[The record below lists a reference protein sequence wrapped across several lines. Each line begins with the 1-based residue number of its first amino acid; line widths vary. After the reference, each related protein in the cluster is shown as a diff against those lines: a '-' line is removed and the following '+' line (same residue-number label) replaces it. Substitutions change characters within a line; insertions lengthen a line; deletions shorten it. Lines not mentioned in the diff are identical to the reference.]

1 MKNIIAAGVMVAM
14 LGLYSCDE
22 GNYSMFSNDGGA
34 TTIRTNDE
42 TGNLRLQAKGN
53 ITFTDDET
61 MVKSISGNGF
71 IRFKKNGNKVVVET
85 NSAGEIIYTIND
97 GVPRKTPDETDKKV
111 IARAIKEMINVGF
124 DAKNR
129 VRRIY
134 DKGGSNAVL
143 TAIDDLKN
151 DYVKSSYFEYLIT
164 ETKLT
169 GDEMANVARKIGEDI
184 GSDFEKANVLKKISA
199 SYLNNE
205 QTTDA
210 YLQAINTISS
220 DFEKANA
227 LKVIIDQPLT
237 PAQYTQV
244 VNITGNINS
253 DFEKAGVLKQLV
265 SHGIPGE
272 SNMNTFLETTRNIGS
287 DFEQANVLKEV
298 IKQGLPAG
306 SSFNKFLDVTGDIGS
321 DFEKANVFKELAK
334 ANITQEDNWISL
346 IKETEKISS
355 DNDKSNVMIEIAKRM
370 PKSEKL
376 TDAYMLSAKTISS
389 DFDYGNAVKAVK

>member
-1 MKNIIAAGVMVAM
+1 MKNVIVAGAMVAM
-14 LGLYSCDE
+14 LGLYGCDE
-22 GNYSMFSNDGGA
+22 GNYSMFNNDGNT

-42 TGNLRLQAKGN
+42 TGNLRLQTKGE

-61 MVKSISGNGF
+61 MIKSISGNGF
-71 IRFKKNGNKVVVET
+71 VKFKKNGNKVEVAPDNT
-85 NSAGEIIYTIND
+85 GELIYTVND
-97 GVPRKTPDETDKKV
+97 GIPRKTPSDLDKKL

-151 DYVKSSYFEYLIT
+151 DYVKSTYFEHLIA

-169 GDEMANVARKIGEDI
+169 GDEMTNVARKIGEDVS
-184 GSDFEKANVLKKISA
+184 SDFEKAKVLKKISA
-199 SYLNNE
+199 TYLNNE

-237 PAQYTQV
+237 PAQYAQV

-265 SHGIPGE
+265 SHGTPGE
-272 SNMNTFLETTRNIGS
+272 NNMNTFLEVTHNIGS
-287 DFEQANVLKEV
+287 DFEEANVLKEIV
-298 IKQGLPAG
+298 KQGVPTG
-306 SSFNKFLDVTGDIGS
+306 SSFNRFLDVTGDISS
-321 DFEKANVFKELAK
+321 DFEKANVMKELAK
-334 ANITQEDNWISL
+334 ANITLEDNWLSF
-346 IKETEKISS
+346 IKITEKINS
-355 DNDKSNVMIEIAKRM
+355 DNDKSNVMVEIAKRM
-370 PKSEKL
+370 PKSEKVK
-376 TDAYMLSAKTISS
+376 DAYMLSAKTISS